1 MTANFQFIPAIA
13 EGHLNGLLKGET
25 LRGKTLSWWNDDS
38 PFTVDGGLLSAY
50 YLFMRKGDNYNN
62 FRNEIKFPSDKLFI
76 LDSGGFE
83 LESQHLT
90 EDPSHINVQ
99 KNLTPE
105 RIIKIQEANADIGL
119 VLDRP
124 PYKKVI
130 KPNKILWLS
139 DPDFFKSSME
149 FTARNTELAL
159 KFRSPNS
166 KLKLYGVL
174 QGEEYSEIIEWYER
188 MKNYPVD
195 GWAVV
200 PTPKSDF
207 NKTAMYICFLL
218 ENNITLPIH
227 FLGISGFNSLALI
240 IYLLR
245 TDIHNLPYYD
255 NLLTSDSTSYSSG
268 AKNRSYTLP
277 GDFRSNITIGR
288 INNIRENN
296 SYGNPEIISKKNS
309 QAIPLRYLPCE
320 CPVCQLSTV
329 SEMRAATNVGSMA
342 VSLHNLYQQKT
353 MIRVLTSLIESPET
367 YINYVLSYNKTS
379 TKLQMEELFKLINNI
394 ILYKRGY
401 IKVPYSWNAKHGQIN
416 KTPEDENMFK

>member
-1 MTANFQFIPAIA
+1 MTADFKFIPAIA

-25 LRGKTLSWWNDDS
+25 LGSKTLSWWNDNS
-38 PFTVDGGLLSAY
+38 PFIVDGALLSAY
-50 YLFMRKGDNYNN
+50 YLYMRKGDDFTN
-62 FRNEIKFPSDKLFI
+62 FRNEINFPKDKLFI

-83 LESQHLT
+83 LESQHNT
-90 EDPSHINVQ
+90 TDPSHINVQ

-149 FTARNTELAL
+149 FTAKNTEIAL
-159 KFRSPNS
+159 QVRTNS
-166 KLKLYGVL
+166 NLKLYGVL
-174 QGEEYSEIIEWYER
+174 QGEQYEEVTEWYER
-188 MKNYPVD
+188 MKKYPVD

-207 NKTAMYICFLL
+207 NKTAMYISFLL
-218 ENNITLPIH
+218 ENNITIPIH

-245 TDIHNLPYYD
+245 KDIHGVPYYD
-255 NLLTSDSTSYSSG
+255 SLLTSDSTSYTTG

-288 INNIRENN
+288 INNIQENN
-296 SYGNPEIISKKNS
+296 IYGDPTIISKKNS
-309 QAIPLRYLPCE
+309 QSIPLRYLPCE
-320 CPVCQLSTV
+320 CPICQLSSV
-329 SEMRAATNVGSMA
+329 DEMRAATNVGSMA
-342 VSLHNLYQQKT
+342 VSLHNLYHQKA
-353 MIRVLTSLIESPET
+353 MVRVLTALVSSPDT
-367 YINYVLSYNKTS
+367 YINYVLSYNKPTTS
-379 TKLQMEELFKLINNI
+379 QQMDELFKLIDNI
-394 ILYKRGY
+394 ILYKRGH
-401 IKVPYSWNAKHGQIN
+401 INTPFSWNAKHGQIN
-416 KTPEDENMFK
+416 KTHTDMDMFT